1 MQDHYIPRVQLVEHN
16 ISVLFCFFSHE
27 SSDTSCHTLKENW
40 WHVSTQQYHTQ
51 HCLTASY
58 CTALSRHTRQCIT
71 APQGITSPHSLHCF
85 TAPHCL
91 NTPHVHVTYNML
103 SLWHAYVTLSPRLLS
118 PFPFPFP
125 LPLPP
130 SWHLYPSVPYSF
142 ILAHYHNGPPLFLAF
157 PSAMRQC
164 VGLVP
169 LFPPVS
175 TKQRVG
181 SKGPTVIHLDA
192 PPYTHTWEHSGYV
205 WTPAGP
211 TGWPHGWPVYT

>member
-1 MQDHYIPRVQLVEHN
+1 MFLHSNTTLSTASQRVTAL
-16 ISVLFCFFSHE
+16 
-27 SSDTSCHTLKENW
+27 
-40 WHVSTQQYHTQ
+40 
-51 HCLTASY
+51 HCLAILDSASLHHKASPHHTVYTASLHH
-58 CTALSRHTRQCIT
+58 TAS
-71 APQGITSPHSLHCF
+71 
-85 TAPHCL
+85 
-91 NTPHVHVTYNML
+91 TPHVHVTYNML